1 MNSEKPAS
9 RMNPMA
15 SQKTRPRTT
24 SSNRSARKQTATSP
38 AEPAPRFDELPTAER
53 NAKTAKGEHQKS
65 PEAQEQERRE
75 QYLWN
80 RKVEAALKMAKEIKA
95 AARIREVTAKV
106 MESAGSR
113 KSRGV
118 KRSVADMYDDES
130 STNSKNSNENSDE
143 SPTKKTN
150 RGSMSLPWSA
160 WEIDLREKDQSDC
173 GSTSGT
179 LNNCG
184 AKDDY
189 GATSMRIEEIRKI
202 VAQEPPAPVEGPR
215 QRIKGEDDNLRGHKN
230 RMNYKQ
236 KMKMTESRMEASSV
250 TEYGYLKPRL

>member
-53 NAKTAKGEHQKS
+53 NAKTVKDEHQKS

-118 KRSVADMYDDES
+118 KRSVAD
-130 STNSKNSNENSDE
+130 
-143 SPTKKTN
+143 
-150 RGSMSLPWSA
+150 
-160 WEIDLREKDQSDC
+160 I
-173 GSTSGT
+173 
-179 LNNCG
+179 
-184 AKDDY
+184 
-189 GATSMRIEEIRKI
+189 
-202 VAQEPPAPVEGPR
+202 
-215 QRIKGEDDNLRGHKN
+215 GHKN
-230 RMNYKQ
+230 HMDYKQ